1 MAKIIIGLV
10 GPIASGKGVT
20 KKYLETKHGAK
31 HCKFSTPLRDI
42 LIRLRLDISR
52 DHLID
57 MSTILREK
65 FGQDLFAKV
74 IASDASRLD
83 ADIVVVDGVR
93 RIDDIE
99 HLSTLPY
106 FKLVKIDAD
115 PKIRYERLKIR
126 NENVGD
132 AEKTFSEFM
141 EDHERETEATIP
153 GVMEKAQYS
162 LDNDGSLEELYK
174 QIDELAEKVLK

>member
-20 KKYLETKHGAK
+20 KKYLETKYGAK
-31 HCKFSTPLRDI
+31 HCKFSTPLRDV
-42 LIRLRLDISR
+42 LIRLRIDISR
-52 DHLID
+52 DNMID
-57 MSTILREK
+57 LSTILRERY
-65 FGQDLFAKV
+65 GQDLLAKV

-83 ADIVVVDGVR
+83 SDIVVVDGVR

-99 HLSTLPY
+99 HLSTLPH
-106 FKLVKIDAD
+106 FKLVKVDAD
-115 PKIRYERLKIR
+115 PKIRDERMKLR

-132 AEKTFSEFM
+132 AEKTFGEFM
-141 EDHERETEATIP
+141 EDHERETETTIP

-162 LDNDGSLEELYK
+162 LENDGSLEELYS
-174 QIDELAEKVLK
+174 QIDSLVEKLLN